1 MDEPPVS
8 RERSKDADAP
18 LARDADWFAHLLGED
33 WKPEEPGIYRFAGT
47 TRPTDGLESQVQ
59 RDGDEP
65 PETHEPG
72 RRWAPWRRH

>member
-33 WKPEEPGIYRFAGT
+33 WKPEEPGIYRFVGT
-47 TRPTDGLESQVQ
+47 TRPSSDGVENQPEKNA
-59 RDGDEP
+59 DEP
-65 PETHEPG
+65 HEPE
-72 RRWAPWRRH
+72 RRWPPWRRH

>member
-33 WKPEEPGIYRFAGT
+33 WKPEEPGIYRFVGT
-47 TRPTDGLESQVQ
+47 TRPTGGLENQVE

-65 PETHEPG
+65 RETDEPG
-72 RRWAPWRRH
+72 RRWPPWRRH